1 MIPEVTTGISEHSLP
16 GAGADQELEIL
27 YAMPSMPLDL
37 GHPCS
42 FTTNPLARR
51 DLGKPPPVCDRA
63 QAPWGCWGERDW
75 GPGRLRQL
83 TENPGGF

>member
-1 MIPEVTTGISEHSLP
+1 M
-16 GAGADQELEIL
+16 L

-51 DLGKPPPVCDRA
+51 DLGKPSPVNDKA
-63 QAPWGCWGERDW
+63 QAPRGGGGESRNW
-75 GPGRLRQL
+75 GPARLRQL